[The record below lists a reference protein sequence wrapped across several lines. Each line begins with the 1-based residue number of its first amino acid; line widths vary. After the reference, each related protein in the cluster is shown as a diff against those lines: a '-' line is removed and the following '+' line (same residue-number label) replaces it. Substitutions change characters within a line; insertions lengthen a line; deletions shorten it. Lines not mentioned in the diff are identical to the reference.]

1 MANYIDSNILSQ
13 SYVHVEPTWLT
24 SFSDKQKEDELQRI
38 KDSITEYAQKRLKF
52 FLYED
57 IDIEVEFED
66 GSIKAKITAYGKV
79 CVLLSAINP
88 VGHAISNYPEYREG
102 IKAIISDVSKIGNVV
117 NSEVLFQ
124 TKSRSKDEIIRVEA
138 RKGIVGSLEK
148 IHNKMTTIENK
159 LVRKDNSPLIIY
171 NDLLDL
177 NKYISELDANLK
189 DKNDRDSISKS
200 LYEGVNGLNLKKGK
214 FKLTDSLSEDMY
226 NNLLAERKII
236 LQNLSKW

>member
-24 SFSDKQKEDELQRI
+24 SVTNEQKEAELQRI

-52 FLYED
+52 FLYD
-57 IDIEVEFED
+57 DVDIEVEFED

-79 CVLLSAINP
+79 CVLLSALAP
-88 VGHAISNYPEYREG
+88 AGHVVANYPQYREG
-102 IKAIISDVSKIGNVV
+102 VKAIISDVHKIGNVV

-124 TKSRSKDEIIRVEA
+124 TQSRSKDEIIRVEA

-148 IHNKMTTIENK
+148 IHNKMTSIENK
-159 LVRKDNSPLIIY
+159 LIRKDNSSIAIY
-171 NDLLDL
+171 NDMLDL

-189 DKNDRDSISKS
+189 DKQDRDSISKS
-200 LYEGVNGLNLKKGK
+200 LHEGVKGLNLKKGR
-214 FKLTDSLSEDMY
+214 FKLNDSLSENMY
-226 NNLLAERKII
+226 EDLLSERKII
-236 LQNLSKW
+236 LENLSQW